1 MGVIQRFKDIMSAN
15 INAMLDKAENP
26 EKMIDQYMRNLED
39 DLGKVK
45 AETASVMAEEARAKR
60 AYDEAL
66 AEVEKYQKYAEKAV
80 AAGND
85 NDARVFLQSKKTA
98 QSKLEGLKLTY
109 DTAAANAQKMRQM
122 HDKLVNDISD
132 LRARKETIKAKVAVA
147 KAQERVN
154 QVGSS
159 LRGVSN
165 NMSAFDRM
173 EEKANKMLDTANA
186 MAQLNESADTNVDD
200 LARKYD
206 LDDVAGTSDIDDEL
220 AKDVNI
226 DGIETLA
233 DLETY
238 TKEQIKNK
246 KQTEVES
253 KFSDDIFN
261 AVIENTP
268 LEVPEAMI
276 ETETQTM
283 LREVEQNL
291 SQQGLNMEL
300 FQQLTGKTM
309 EDMKA
314 EMSEQAEKRVKF
326 NLILAEI
333 AKAENIEISDEEVD
347 DEIKEIATYYGREF
361 DEVKTIFE
369 AQMGQIKSDL
379 ATRKAV
385 QLIKDNVK

>member
-173 EEKANKMLDTANA
+173 EEKMLDTANA
-186 MAQLNESADTNVDD
+186 MAQLNESADTNVDN

-206 LDDVAGTSDIDDEL
+206 LDDMAGTSDIDDEL
-220 AKDVNI
+220 AALK
-226 DGIETLA
+226 A
-233 DLETY
+233 
-238 TKEQIKNK
+238 K
-246 KQTEVES
+246 
-253 KFSDDIFN
+253 
-261 AVIENTP
+261 
-268 LEVPEAMI
+268 
-276 ETETQTM
+276 
-283 LREVEQNL
+283 
-291 SQQGLNMEL
+291 LN
-300 FQQLTGKTM
+300 
-309 EDMKA
+309 
-314 EMSEQAEKRVKF
+314 
-326 NLILAEI
+326 
-333 AKAENIEISDEEVD
+333 
-347 DEIKEIATYYGREF
+347 
-361 DEVKTIFE
+361 
-369 AQMGQIKSDL
+369 
-379 ATRKAV
+379 
-385 QLIKDNVK
+385 